1 MTKLNT
7 KKFLKHKYHAKP
19 TEVDGIKFGSMKE
32 ARYYGQL
39 KMLKMAGE
47 VIFFLRQVPFEIG
60 AGITYRLDFM
70 EFHSDQTIHY
80 VEIKGF
86 ETKVW
91 KIKKKLV
98 ESLYPIKI
106 EVK

>member
-1 MTKLNT
+1 MVQLHRKRLVR
-7 KKFLKHKYHAKP
+7 HKYHAQPQKI
-19 TEVDGIKFGSMKE
+19 DGIHFGSKKE
-32 ARYYGQL
+32 AQYFGQL
-39 KMLKMAGE
+39 KLLQRAGE
-47 VIFFLRQVPFEIG
+47 IIFFLRQVPFHIG

-70 EFHSDQTIHY
+70 EFWSNGDIKF

-86 ETKVW
+86 ETKEW